1 MADRRYRRN
10 RRGNSGMAVVVKLL
24 MTLLG
29 LGLMLLG
36 VVITPLPGP
45 FGVPII
51 LVGLIIL
58 LRSSVWVKR
67 LFIRLV
73 RKYPKLLKPLRAM
86 LRPGA
91 KVVALLW
98 LQALRVE
105 RRLLP
110 ARWRF
115 MYGFRHDLRG
125 LLRHRRKRAPETG
138 QAVNM
143 PASLR
148 ARP

>member
-1 MADRRYRRN
+1 
-10 RRGNSGMAVVVKLL
+10 MAVIIKVL

-29 LGLMLLG
+29 LGLMLVG

-51 LVGLIIL
+51 LLGLIIL

-67 LFIRLV
+67 LFVRLV
-73 RKYPKLLKPLRAM
+73 QKYPRLLKPLRAM

-98 LQALRVE
+98 LQAMRVE

-110 ARWRF
+110 AKWRF
-115 MYGFRHDLRG
+115 MYRFRHDLKG
-125 LLRHRRKRAPETG
+125 LLRHRRKSRPEPG
-138 QAVNM
+138 PSKVMHPAV
-143 PASLR
+143 
-148 ARP
+148 

>member
-1 MADRRYRRN
+1 
-10 RRGNSGMAVVVKLL
+10 MAVLIKLL

-29 LGLMLLG
+29 LGLMLVG

-51 LVGLIIL
+51 LLGLIIL

-67 LFIRLV
+67 LFVRLV
-73 RKYPKLLKPLRAM
+73 QKYPKVLRPLRAM

-98 LQALRVE
+98 LQAMRIE

-115 MYGFRHDLRG
+115 MYRFRHDLKG
-125 LLRHRRKRAPETG
+125 LLRHRRKSKPEADSAKVMHP
-138 QAVNM
+138 AV
-143 PASLR
+143 
-148 ARP
+148 

>member
-1 MADRRYRRN
+1 
-10 RRGNSGMAVVVKLL
+10 MAVVVKLL

-67 LFIRLV
+67 LFVRLV
-73 RKYPKLLKPLRAM
+73 QKYPKVLKPLRAM

-98 LQALRVE
+98 LQALRIE
-105 RRLLP
+105 RRVLP

-115 MYGFRHDLRG
+115 MYRFRHDVRG
-125 LLRHRRKRAPETG
+125 LLRHRRKR
-138 QAVNM
+138 
-143 PASLR
+143 PAEAAQPADLSAAAHSR
-148 ARP
+148 S

>member
-1 MADRRYRRN
+1 
-10 RRGNSGMAVVVKLL
+10 MAVLIKVL

-29 LGLMLLG
+29 LGLMLVG

-51 LVGLIIL
+51 LLGLIIL

-67 LFIRLV
+67 LFVRLV
-73 RKYPKLLKPLRAM
+73 QKYPRLLKPLRAM

-98 LQALRVE
+98 LQAMRVE

-110 ARWRF
+110 AKWRF
-115 MYGFRHDLRG
+115 MYRFRHDLKG
-125 LLRHRRKRAPETG
+125 LLRHRRKSKPEPDPSKVMYP
-138 QAVNM
+138 AV
-143 PASLR
+143 
-148 ARP
+148 

>member
-1 MADRRYRRN
+1 
-10 RRGNSGMAVVVKLL
+10 MAVVVKLL

-29 LGLMLLG
+29 LGLMLVG
-36 VVITPLPGP
+36 AVITPLPGP

-51 LVGLIIL
+51 LVGLVIL

-67 LFIRLV
+67 LFVRLV
-73 RKYPKLLKPLRAM
+73 QKYPKLLKPLRAM

-98 LQALRVE
+98 LQAMRIE
-105 RRLLP
+105 RRLLS

-115 MYGFRHDLRG
+115 MYRFRHDVKA
-125 LLRHRRKRAPETG
+125 LLHHRRKPKPENG
-138 QAVNM
+138 
-143 PASLR
+143 PAKGLR
-148 ARP
+148 PAL